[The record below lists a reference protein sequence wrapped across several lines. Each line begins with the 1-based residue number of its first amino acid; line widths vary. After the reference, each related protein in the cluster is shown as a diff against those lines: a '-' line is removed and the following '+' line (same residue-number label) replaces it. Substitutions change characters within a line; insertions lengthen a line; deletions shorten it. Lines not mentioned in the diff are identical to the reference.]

1 MPELPEVQTTVN
13 DLNKKII
20 GRKITGIW
28 FDAPKLIK
36 EIKPEELKNKIKGLK
51 IEKIERRGKN
61 ILIYLTKKSK
71 VPAASASWRSC
82 GAGKSQN
89 YILLIHQKMTGHLLV
104 GKWKITKVKS
114 RKWKV
119 KSKIK
124 DDLDEKVNSYIHMI
138 FYLDDNRQLAL
149 SDLRKFAKVVFGK
162 KEEVE
167 NLPEIKKLGPEPLT
181 KDFTFDKFKA
191 LIKKQRRGIKQV
203 LIDQNI
209 IAGIGNIYSDEIL
222 WLAKVHPLFPANKL
236 NEKQIKGIYSAM
248 KKILNKALKLRG
260 ISVSDYRD
268 TSGKAGFYGEKR
280 FVYQKEGNPCSI
292 CGGAIKRI
300 KIGGRSAHYC
310 PVCQKIEAEPR

>member
-28 FDAPKLIK
+28 FDAPKLITG
-36 EIKPEELKNKIKGLK
+36 IKPEELKNKIKGLK
-51 IEKIERRGKN
+51 IEKVGRRGKN
-61 ILIYLTKKSK
+61 ILIYLVKSGKLK
-71 VPAASASWRSC
+71 VE
-82 GAGKSQN
+82 KF
-89 YILLIHQKMTGHLLV
+89 ILLIHQKMTGHLLI

-114 RKWKV
+114 GKWKV
-119 KSKIK
+119 KSKTK
-124 DDLDEKVNSYIHMI
+124 DELDEKVNDYIHII
-138 FYLDDNRQLAL
+138 FYLDDSRQLAL

-191 LIKKQRRGIKQV
+191 LIEKQRRGIKQV
-203 LIDQNI
+203 LMDQNI

-222 WLAKVHPLFPANKL
+222 WLARIHPLFPADDL
-236 NEKQIKGIYSAM
+236 NGKQIKRIYAAM
-248 KKILNKALKLRG
+248 KKILNKALELRG
-260 ISVSDYRD
+260 TSVSDYRD
-268 TSGKAGFYGEKR
+268 TSGKAGFYARKR
-280 FVYQKEGNPCSI
+280 FVYQREGKFCLR

-310 PVCQKIEAEPR
+310 PVCQKL

>member
-1 MPELPEVQTTVN
+1 MPELPEVQTIVN

-36 EIKPEELKNKIKGLK
+36 GIKPEQLKNKIKGLK
-51 IEKIERRGKN
+51 IEKVERRGKN
-61 ILIYLTKKSK
+61 ILIYL
-71 VPAASASWRSC
+71 
-82 GAGKSQN
+82 SQN
-89 YILLIHQKMTGHLLV
+89 YILLIHLKMTGHLLV
-104 GKWKITKVKS
+104 GKWEIIKVKS
-114 RKWKV
+114 GTWKV

-124 DDLDEKVNSYIHMI
+124 DELDEKVNGYIHII
-138 FYLDDNRQLAL
+138 FYLDDSRQLAL

-167 NLPEIKKLGPEPLT
+167 KLPEINKLGPEPLI

-191 LIKKQRRGIKQV
+191 LIEKQRRGIKQV
-203 LIDQNI
+203 LMDQNI

-222 WLAKVHPLFPANKL
+222 WLAKVHPLFPAGDL
-236 NEKQIKGIYSAM
+236 NRKQIKRIYTAM

-260 ISVSDYRD
+260 TSVSDYRD
-268 TSGKAGFYGEKR
+268 TSGKVGFYGEKR
-280 FVYQKEGNPCSI
+280 FVYQKEGKPCPI

-310 PVCQKIEAEPR
+310 PACQIA